1 MNPIV
6 ERVTQRII
14 ERSRAT
20 RVAYLAKI
28 ERARSTR
35 VQRAQLACGN
45 LAHGFAS
52 CTQQDKA
59 SLKSMTKSDI
69 AIITSYNDM
78 LSAHQPYESY
88 PEQIKQAL
96 HQVGQS
102 VR

>member
-45 LAHGFAS
+45 RARLR
-52 CTQQDKA
+52 
-59 SLKSMTKSDI
+59 LL
-69 AIITSYNDM
+69 Y
-78 LSAHQPYESY
+78 SA
-88 PEQIKQAL
+88 
-96 HQVGQS
+96 G
-102 VR
+102 